1 MLNIIFLLSI
11 FIIFILVCRK
21 NISSR
26 SSELSSNFEEGKELL
41 QSIFFDLSD
50 IQREIFTNSLD
61 SKELSFLEFA
71 LNNQKSM
78 YQNPWSSQQN
88 IILLQSLLQK
98 INRFKN
104 TDRA

>member
-11 FIIFILVCRK
+11 FIIFILLCRK

-50 IQREIFTNSLD
+50 TKKEIFINSLD
-61 SKELSFLEFA
+61 YKDLSFLEFA
-71 LNNQKSM
+71 LNNQNSM
-78 YQNPWSSQQN
+78 YHNPWSYQQN
-88 IILLQSLLQK
+88 IILLQGLLQK
-98 INRFKN
+98 MTRLKN
-104 TDRA
+104 TD